1 MRICDNKSGLMDCG
15 GGCYDSGL
23 LWWINMILH
32 TFGWAIALNVNEEGE
47 ITDAFPARVKYR
59 GFGEKENTDGYIRV
73 SKYIK
78 ENVDDLVE
86 EAES

>member
-1 MRICDNKSGLMDCG
+1 MVNKKTWKQFQ
-15 GGCYDSGL
+15 DSGL

>member
-1 MRICDNKSGLMDCG
+1 MINKKTWKQFQ
-15 GGCYDSGL
+15 DSGL
-23 LWWINMILH
+23 RWWINMILH
-32 TFGWAIALNVNEEGE
+32 TFGWAIVLNVNEEGE

-59 GFGEKENTDGYIRV
+59 GFGEKENVDGYIKV

-78 ENVDDLVE
+78 GNVDDLVE

>member
-1 MRICDNKSGLMDCG
+1 MKVVNKKTWKQFQ
-15 GGCYDSGL
+15 DSGL

-32 TFGWAIALNVNEEGE
+32 TLGWAIVLNVNEEGK
-47 ITDAFPARVKYR
+47 ITDAFPARVKCR
-59 GFGEKENTDGYIRV
+59 GFGEKENTDGYIKV
-73 SKYIK
+73 SRYIK

>member
-1 MRICDNKSGLMDCG
+1 MVNKKTWKQFQN
-15 GGCYDSGL
+15 SGL

>member
-1 MRICDNKSGLMDCG
+1 MVNKKTWKQFQ
-15 GGCYDSGL
+15 DSGL

-78 ENVDDLVE
+78 ENVDDMVE